1 MTRIAVAKPRA
12 GRPRATALPAPA
24 AKRAR
29 KAGAVDDLRAAVT
42 NLKRERIVA
51 AAADLFYADGFVIT
65 TLDAVAE
72 RLSVTKP
79 FIYAHFRS
87 KSELLGVICAHGIRA
102 SLDALDR
109 VLAANTSAAEK
120 LSALMH
126 GFMSAVLDNQKNIGI
141 YTREVKHLDAKDRKA
156 IEDMRREFD
165 HKLRSLLDAGVAS
178 GEFDIADTQM
188 ASLAIGGIA
197 SWAYVWFRPGG
208 RLSVTEIA
216 SHMAALVASMSQTAQ
231 RRQRPQYSQEVSA
244 ISQPHKTQKSK
255 YPRRPP

>member
-1 MTRIAVAKPRA
+1 MRHAARKAGSVKPGSVKNVARRVTP
-12 GRPRATALPAPA
+12 PA
-24 AKRAR
+24 AKRAM
-29 KAGAVDDLRAAVT
+29 KAATPVDDVRTAVS

-72 RLSVTKP
+72 RLNVTKP

-109 VLAANTSAAEK
+109 VLATKVSATDK
-120 LSALMH
+120 LPALMH

-141 YTREVKHLDAKDRKA
+141 YTREEKHLDDTDRKA
-156 IEDMRREFD
+156 IEDMRRAFD
-165 HKLRSLLDAGVAS
+165 RKLRALLDAGVAS

-197 SWAYVWFRPGG
+197 SWAYVWFRPDG
-208 RLSVTEIA
+208 RLGVNQIA
-216 SHMAALVASMSQTAQ
+216 EHMAALVGAMS
-231 RRQRPQYSQEVSA
+231 RPGRPRGA
-244 ISQPHKTQKSK
+244 RKPHQK
-255 YPRRPP
+255 

>member
-1 MTRIAVAKPRA
+1 MKQATRNTASVRHAPR
-12 GRPRATALPAPA
+12 RVTPPA
-24 AKRAR
+24 AKRAM
-29 KAGAVDDLRAAVT
+29 KAATGADDMRAAVT
-42 NLKRERIVA
+42 SLKRERIIA

-72 RLSVTKP
+72 RLNVTKP
-79 FIYAHFRS
+79 FIYGHFRS

-102 SLDALDR
+102 SLNALDR
-109 VLAANTSAAEK
+109 VLATKASATDK

-141 YTREVKHLDAKDRKA
+141 YTREEKHLDAKDRKA

-165 HKLRSLLDAGVAS
+165 RKLRALLDAGVAS

-197 SWAYVWFRPGG
+197 SWAYVWFRPDG
-208 RLSVTEIA
+208 RLSVAEIA
-216 SHMAALVASMSQTAQ
+216 SQMAALVGAMSQAGNS
-231 RRQRPQYSQEVSA
+231 RHARS
-244 ISQPHKTQKSK
+244 
-255 YPRRPP
+255 PRIPRKK

>member
-1 MTRIAVAKPRA
+1 MTRGLKRAPAPGKSAA
-12 GRPRATALPAPA
+12 GRAKLTGGTRPA
-24 AKRAR
+24 AKRVM
-29 KAGAVDDLRAAVT
+29 KAAPRLAHTLAPKRVDDVRAAVT

-72 RLSVTKP
+72 RLNVTKP

-87 KSELLGVICAHGIRA
+87 KGELLGVICAHGIRA

-109 VLAANTSAAEK
+109 VLATDVPATDK

-141 YTREVKHLDAKDRKA
+141 YTREEKHLDAKDRKT

-165 HKLRSLLDAGVAS
+165 RKLRALLDAGVAS
-178 GEFDIADTQM
+178 GEFEIADTQM

-208 RLSVTEIA
+208 RLGVDEIA
-216 SHMAALVASMSQTAQ
+216 AHMATLVAAMSKA
-231 RRQRPQYSQEVSA
+231 
-244 ISQPHKTQKSK
+244 
-255 YPRRPP
+255 PPARKK

>member
-1 MTRIAVAKPRA
+1 MTRAAGAKPRA
-12 GRPRATALPAPA
+12 TSPRTASRRAPA
-24 AKRAR
+24 AKRAM
-29 KAGAVDDLRAAVT
+29 KGAAADDMRAAVT

-72 RLSVTKP
+72 RLKVTKP

-102 SLDALDR
+102 SLDALDQ
-109 VLAANTSAAEK
+109 VLATNASAAEK

-141 YTREVKHLDAKDRKA
+141 YTREEKHLDAKDRNA

-165 HKLRSLLDAGVAS
+165 HKLRALLDAGVAS

-216 SHMAALVASMSQTAQ
+216 SHMAALVASMSQPAI
-231 RRQRPQYSQEVSA
+231 RRNPRNPG
-244 ISQPHKTQKSK
+244 KTRKTPK
-255 YPRRPP
+255 K

>member
-1 MTRIAVAKPRA
+1 MKQAARNPGSVKHAPR
-12 GRPRATALPAPA
+12 RVTPAA
-24 AKRAR
+24 AKRAI
-29 KAGAVDDLRAAVT
+29 KAATGVDDMRSAVT

-51 AAADLFYADGFVIT
+51 AAAGLFYADGFVRT

-72 RLSVTKP
+72 RLNVTKP

-109 VLAANTSAAEK
+109 VLATRAAAADQ

-141 YTREVKHLDAKDRKA
+141 YTREEKHLDAKDRKA

-165 HKLRSLLDAGVAS
+165 RKLRALLDAGVAS
-178 GEFDIADTQM
+178 GEFEIADTQM

-197 SWAYVWFRPGG
+197 SWAYVWFRPDG
-208 RLSVTEIA
+208 RLGVNQIA
-216 SHMAALVASMSQTAQ
+216 EHMAALVAAMS
-231 RRQRPQYSQEVSA
+231 RPGRAGGAGDPRKKSLPLA
-244 ISQPHKTQKSK
+244 THPHL
-255 YPRRPP
+255 RRPA